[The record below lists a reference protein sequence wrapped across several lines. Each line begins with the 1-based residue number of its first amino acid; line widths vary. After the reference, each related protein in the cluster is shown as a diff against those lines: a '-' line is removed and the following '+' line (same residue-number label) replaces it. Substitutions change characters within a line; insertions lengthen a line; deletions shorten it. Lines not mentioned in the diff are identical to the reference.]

1 MKTLPHKVMAA
12 DPPWDFKT
20 YSDKG
25 QGKSAPYPTLNYKD
39 MLDLPVAD
47 IMARDSLLFMWAT
60 GPNLAQALELGTAW
74 GYTYVTIAFTWVKQS
89 SRGHGWHWGMGY
101 YTRANAE
108 LVLLFKR
115 GSGLSRKRRDVHQLI
130 LDDDALVLFTESEVI
145 MNRVMAHSRKPEDV
159 QDRIEQLF
167 DGPYVELFARRQRSG
182 WLCLGNEIDGLD
194 IRDSLKQVMSRAGD
208 GE

>member
-1 MKTLPHKVMAA
+1 MTVNRVLVA

-20 YSDKG
+20 YSNKG
-25 QGKSAPYPTLNYKD
+25 QGKSAPYPTLNYKA
-39 MLDLPVAD
+39 MLDLPVAG
-47 IMARDSLLFMWAT
+47 IMAPNSLLFMWAT
-60 GPNLAQALELGTAW
+60 GPHLAQAMELGAAW

-89 SRGHGWHWGMGY
+89 SKGHGWHWGMGY

-115 GSGLSRKRRDVHQLI
+115 GSGLPRKRRDVHQLI
-130 LDDDALVLFTESEVI
+130 VDNDALALFTETEVI

-194 IRDSLKQVMSRAGD
+194 IRDSLQVSRQGG